1 MSFQLGSYLFI
12 LLDIAPRIAPTNWS
26 GPILAMS
33 GARRSQEHATEANV
47 KRLPPFFLCLFLSFS
62 LSLSLFLLIGAIQV
76 VESSISERL
85 TGQLVSIVST
95 ATKLLQNLSSS
106 GRVF

>member
-62 LSLSLFLLIGAIQV
+62 LSLSLAFPTNWCYT
-76 VESSISERL
+76 SSRVINFGKAHRPTRLHSLHGYETSSEP
-85 TGQLVSIVST
+85 QLE
-95 ATKLLQNLSSS
+95 
-106 GRVF
+106 R